1 MPERDE
7 NRPREAVSGSEVG
20 DGQHLGPTEDEL
32 LLQRVRGVRPRPLDK
47 RRGRFTREDP
57 WRVWRIAGEFVH
69 GINRLADIAAAV
81 SIFGSART
89 PPEHPMYEA
98 ARETARLLAKAGF
111 AIITGGGPG
120 IMEAANRGA
129 VEAGGVSVG
138 CNIQLPYE
146 QRLNPYVGIAVE
158 FHYFFVRKTMFAKY
172 AEGFVLFPGGYGT
185 LDELFEAL
193 TLIQTGKLREFPVVL
208 FGSEYWGGL
217 VDWLKNT
224 VAAAG
229 NLSAQELQLFQL
241 SDSPR
246 QVRDI
251 MLEGYQRMQSRR
263 RRR

>member
-1 MPERDE
+1 MSDTHKDQPVKQARSSSIAQAQ
-7 NRPREAVSGSEVG
+7 PI
-20 DGQHLGPTEDEL
+20 GQTEDEL
-32 LLQRVRGVRPRPLDK
+32 LLQRVRGIKPRPLDK

-57 WRVWRIAGEFVH
+57 WRIWRIVGEFVH

-89 PPEHPMYEA
+89 PTDHPMYEA
-98 ARETARLLAKAGF
+98 ARETAYLLAKAGF

-146 QRLNPYVGIAVE
+146 QRLNPYVRIAVE

-172 AEGFVLFPGGYGT
+172 SEGFVLFPGGYGT

-193 TLIQTGKLREFPVVL
+193 TLIQTRKLREFPVVL
-208 FGSEYWGGL
+208 FGSDYWRGL
-217 VDWLKNT
+217 VEWLKNT
-224 VAAAG
+224 VAAAK
-229 NLSAQELQLFQL
+229 NISPEEFELFQL

-246 QVRDI
+246 EVRDI
-251 MLEGYQRMQSRR
+251 MLDRYRRMRARTRR
-263 RRR
+263 